1 MKKIIAKILII
12 LSIISIF
19 WFTQNSYAEKETDPV
34 IAWYESPDEKSSDWK
49 NSIYVTA
56 EVPWANCV
64 VATKE
69 WKEWL
74 YKCDVERGFWA
85 IMNIMWNMIKY
96 FTFISWLLAVLTIVV
111 GWIAYSMWWA
121 DDSLKTKSKEFI
133 QKSLMW
139 LIILLL
145 SWTILYAVAPWVY
158 N

>member
-12 LSIISIF
+12 LSIISLF
-19 WFTQNSYAEKETDPV
+19 WFIQNSYA
-34 IAWYESPDEKSSDWK
+34 
-49 NSIYVTA
+49 NSTWSTIYVTA

>member
-12 LSIISIF
+12 LSIVIST
-19 WFTQNSYAEKETDPV
+19 WFIQNSYATST
-34 IAWYESPDEKSSDWK
+34 WST
-49 NSIYVTA
+49 IYVTA

-111 GWIAYSMWWA
+111 WWIAYSMWWA